1 MLFRSGFLIS
11 TVDIPILNLA
21 SYPIY
26 EMIYDDSGLGEV
38 IQEYVAH
45 NMLGDVLRLDI
56 LPDLL
61 GYLLIAVG
69 IGFLVRFNKR
79 FIAVY
84 IPLIVTVCLS
94 LFIKLVPF
102 LYEGRNLIVFGLI
115 GSFLLLV
122 FELYM
127 EYRTVYLIADST
139 SDLPNKRDTV
149 LMKFGWIGSAICR
162 TFLYFIVLVG
172 LPNWIIIA
180 YQVVQLGAM
189 VFCLD
194 RMMRCRGYLH
204 KSS

>member
-1 MLFRSGFLIS
+1 MG
-11 TVDIPILNLA
+11 TVLEVKDLSVGYGEIDIVREVSFAVNK
-21 SYPIY
+21 
-26 EMIYDDSGLGEV
+26 GEV
-38 IQEYVAH
+38 FGIVGE
-45 NMLGDVLRLDI
+45 R
-56 LPDLL
+56 DLL